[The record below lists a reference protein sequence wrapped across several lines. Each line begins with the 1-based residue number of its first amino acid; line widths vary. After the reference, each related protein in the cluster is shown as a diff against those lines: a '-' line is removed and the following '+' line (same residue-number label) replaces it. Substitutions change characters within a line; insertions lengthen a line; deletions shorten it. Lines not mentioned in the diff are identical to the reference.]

1 MKKRL
6 MSLVLGGFCRFQIS
20 LAASGTG
27 VSLNNA
33 LPAEIAPNAQQQD
46 SGLQVPLND
55 DDYQS
60 ESAFFYWNKSHCEI
74 NGKTVPCDELLEDAF
89 ELSNKFFNS
98 EAFQKNSKIWIPQLV
113 HFWIII
119 AIIGAFFGMIGFAFW
134 LRMLID
140 AIKYEKEHKMMW
152 ILIIVFFSCLGALVY
167 LLAAKVGRKK
177 EENPESKS
185 ISEQP

>member
-6 MSLVLGGFCRFQIS
+6 IGLIIGGFCGFQIS
-20 LAASGTG
+20 LAASGTT
-27 VSLNNA
+27 L
-33 LPAEIAPNAQQQD
+33 LPQDPLPIENTPTSQQQD
-46 SGLQVPLND
+46 SGLQLPLND

-98 EAFQKNSKIWIPQLV
+98 EAFQKNSETWIPQLI

-119 AIIGAFFGMIGFAFW
+119 AIIGAFLGMIGFAFW

-185 ISEQP
+185 INEQP

>member
-6 MSLVLGGFCRFQIS
+6 MSLILGGFCRFQIG
-20 LAASGTG
+20 LASSGTG
-27 VSLNNA
+27 VSLNNT
-33 LPAEIAPNAQQQD
+33 LPAEITPNTQQQD
-46 SGLQVPLND
+46 TGLQLPLND

-60 ESAFFYWNKSHCEI
+60 KSAFFYWNKSHCEI
-74 NGKTVPCDELLEDAF
+74 NGKTVPCDELLEEAF
-89 ELSNKFFNS
+89 EFSNKLLNS
-98 EAFQKNSKIWIPQLV
+98 ESFQKNLEMWIPQLI

-119 AIIGAFFGMIGFAFW
+119 AIIGAFLGMIGFAFW

-167 LLAAKVGRKK
+167 LLAAKVGREK

>member
-1 MKKRL
+1 
-6 MSLVLGGFCRFQIS
+6 MSLILGGFCRFQIS
-20 LAASGTG
+20 LAASGTTLLPQD
-27 VSLNNA
+27 SLPIENT
-33 LPAEIAPNAQQQD
+33 PTPQQQD
-46 SGLQVPLND
+46 TGLQLPLND

-74 NGKTVPCDELLEDAF
+74 NGKTVPCEELLENAF
-89 ELSNKFFNS
+89 EFSNKLLNS
-98 EAFQKNSKIWIPQLV
+98 ESFQKNLEMRIPQII
-113 HFWIII
+113 HFWIIM
-119 AIIGAFFGMIGFAFW
+119 AIIGIFLGIIGFIFW